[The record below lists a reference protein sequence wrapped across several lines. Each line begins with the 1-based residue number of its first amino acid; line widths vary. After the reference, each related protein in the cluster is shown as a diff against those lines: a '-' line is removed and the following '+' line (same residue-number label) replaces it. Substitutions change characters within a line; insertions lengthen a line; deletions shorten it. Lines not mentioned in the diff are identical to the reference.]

1 MVCSASSINSPRPLI
16 EVYSDSEEK
25 TSRRHKNGA
34 NKTTPLIKPAPA
46 VAPIVMSNDLRSS
59 GFCQYNHTASGTSTR
74 APASQADREK
84 LTTIPAAIIH
94 QTMRPHQVLTCGRP
108 RIKPTVR
115 KPPNTLG

>member
-25 TSRRHKNGA
+25 TSRRLKTGA
-34 NKTTPLIKPAPA
+34 NKTTPLIKPAPT

-74 APASQADREK
+74 APASQAEREK
-84 LTTIPAAIIH
+84 LTTNPATISHEVI
-94 QTMRPHQVLTCGRP
+94 RPHQVLTRG
-108 RIKPTVR
+108 
-115 KPPNTLG
+115 PPGWQ